1 VAGFA
6 AVLAVNAVNP
16 DAVIARTNIE
26 RARHG
31 EELDAYYL
39 TTLSADAVPVLVEA
53 LPRIR
58 DRRIGSGYTLE
69 QALLDRWAG
78 D

>member
-26 RARHG
+26 RARHS

>member
-1 VAGFA
+1 MAGFA

-39 TTLSADAVPVLVEA
+39 NTLSADAVPVLVEA
-53 LPRIR
+53 CR
-58 DRRIGSGYTLE
+58 GSGT
-69 QALLDRWAG
+69 AA
-78 D
+78 

>member
-26 RARHG
+26 RARYR

-39 TTLSADAVPVLVEA
+39 TTLSADAVPMLVEA
-53 LPRIR
+53 LLRIR
-58 DRRIGSGYTLE
+58 DRCIGSGYTLE
-69 QALLDRWAG
+69 QALLDR
-78 D
+78 